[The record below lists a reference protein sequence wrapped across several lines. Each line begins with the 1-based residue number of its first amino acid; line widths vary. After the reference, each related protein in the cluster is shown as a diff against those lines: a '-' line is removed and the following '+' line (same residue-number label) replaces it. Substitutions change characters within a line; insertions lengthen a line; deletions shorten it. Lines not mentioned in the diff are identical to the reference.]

1 MFQFRFPS
9 KEENRDDTFQ
19 DPDDSGPRLS
29 VNLKESSADGI
40 CALPASQAEQASGR
54 CPDSGDQSEVPQ
66 SPPIAPA
73 EVAGAPA
80 RPDLFDPVVLHTMP
94 PKVAAFMLYEPPEPL
109 PWRRQESEAEREA
122 KEQCESDGA

>member
-73 EVAGAPA
+73 ETAGAPA
-80 RPDLFDPVVLHTMP
+80 P
-94 PKVAAFMLYEPPEPL
+94 PYFLYY
-109 PWRRQESEAEREA
+109 
-122 KEQCESDGA
+122 